1 MLLNYIL
8 LYCCTTRG
16 TARVTTRR
24 GADSFGRALDAID
37 MLACSPHMYMYHDI
51 LYLVSVFPLRGEVVK
66 DFVLRVHALLVAL
79 LVVLLVVVLV
89 VVLLVLVFAL
99 HSVQPAQ
106 HP

>member
-1 MLLNYIL
+1 MLLYYIL

-37 MLACSPHMYMYHDI
+37 MLACSPHMYI
-51 LYLVSVFPLRGEVVK
+51 QLSNQVVK